1 MEQPM
6 DELLAGM
13 RAIAE
18 TTRLRLLFV
27 LSHGE
32 FNVSELTQILGQS
45 QPRVSRHLK
54 LMAEAGL
61 LSRYKEGSWVLF
73 RLSEQTRGAALARAI
88 VDLLPGS
95 DSVLVSDIAR
105 LEEIRRQ
112 RAETAAAYFRTNAA
126 NWERLRSLYVSEADV
141 EAAMIDMAGAG
152 DLGNFL
158 DLGTGTGRI
167 LSLFAGRAA
176 QAIGI
181 DQSREMLGVARVNL
195 EAAGLR
201 QAQVRQGDIY
211 ALPLPNAAAD
221 FVTIHQ
227 VLHYLDDPGR
237 ALTEAA
243 RILKPGGR
251 LLIVDFA
258 PHELEHLRDQHAHRR
273 LGIASDV
280 LASWLKRADL
290 RLVRETTLPPP
301 KSNGSAGLT
310 VSLWLAERPAESVA
324 KIEQTART
332 RVEGNLA

>member
-54 LMAEAGL
+54 LMTEAGL

-73 RLSEQTRGAALARAI
+73 RLSDVPPGAALARAI
-88 VDLLPGS
+88 VDLLPGT
-95 DSVLVSDIAR
+95 DSILISDIAR

-112 RAETAAAYFRTNAA
+112 RAETAASYFRTNAA
-126 NWERLRSLYVSEADV
+126 NWARLRSLHVSESDV
-141 EAAMIDMAGAG
+141 EAAMLDIAGAG
-152 DLGNFL
+152 NLGNFL

-167 LSLFAGRAA
+167 LSLFAGRAT

-181 DQSREMLGVARVNL
+181 DQSREMLGVARANL

-211 ALPLPNAAAD
+211 ALPFPNAAVD

-237 ALTEAA
+237 ALIEAA
-243 RILKPGGR
+243 RVLKPGGR

-258 PHELEHLRDQHAHRR
+258 PHDHEQLRDQHAHRR

-280 LASWLKRADL
+280 MASWLKRADL
-290 RLVRETTLPPP
+290 HLVRERTLPPP
-301 KSNGSAGLT
+301 KANGSAGLT
-310 VSLWLAERPAESVA
+310 VSLWLAERRADDIA
-324 KIEQTART
+324 KTDLTRKT